1 MGFGE
6 GVEVAGG
13 VGDGDFVEKIVIGE
27 SGHRHS
33 FVGSVEIKISVHI
46 DGKTDTELRGDL
58 FSSAEKNV
66 GEDKVLGEADVV
78 ASEPIIGLGRFFL
91 AKVVKERGTSA
102 NFRKEGVVAWHADD
116 SGSPGGFD
124 GGDGLPSSDHILG
137 IFGVVGVGEPVVG
150 LVYAEASKGQAR
162 DFFHELHRTEVI

>member
-1 MGFGE
+1 MK
-6 GVEVAGG
+6 VAGG
-13 VGDGDFVEKIVIGE
+13 VGDGDFVEEIVVGD

-78 ASEPIIGLGRFFL
+78 GSEPIIGLGRFFL
-91 AKVVKERGTSA
+91 AEVVKERGASA
-102 NFRKEGVVAWHADD
+102 NFREKGVVAWHSDD
-116 SGSPGGFD
+116 GGSPGGLD
-124 GGDGLPSSDHILG
+124 GGDGLPGGDDIL
-137 IFGVVGVGEPVVG
+137 
-150 LVYAEASKGQAR
+150 
-162 DFFHELHRTEVI
+162 